1 MKRQLFFTIYILLIY
16 LALLHFV
23 TGNHSLKNEKDE
35 IKRILSDK
43 SEIDICYKISDS
55 FESKY
60 KNLDSETINKLN
72 YSGNDEKLIDYLKD
86 KSMINSIKYLKTFF
100 VYYSRYS
107 FAISFD
113 IMLIFVWLYSWSCF
127 CNPRCCCVG
136 ERGCCCHLSM
146 YITLFMFILLISNG
160 VIGVIFWS
168 PLKSNLA
175 ETGCSFDKIF
185 DHLKNGFGE
194 DYEKLKEWSGFDG
207 ISKALSDS
215 KDIDTSELKNKYET
229 INECQNIGTDKKLE
243 ESCNN
248 LKTGIDIINKIDSS
262 SIQQLETSINL
273 INDFKMEILEVE
285 KNYKDEIISINNT
298 LINLSNL
305 YLALFILIILFG
317 ALGFFILLSYT
328 QRCKCFLVFYIIFWN
343 FEALF
348 MIILVLIGIF
358 FGLIGSFSR
367 NIISLSVYSTSSENL
382 DSQNPIIFNKSIS
395 NYIDICVNK
404 NPTLSEILNL
414 TKTPI
419 NQYNNLIKIKENV
432 EGNINELENN
442 NENKY
447 DRIKV
452 WLNKLY
458 TIINKIYLI
467 YNDKINIKDGSL
479 YDIVNCRFI
488 RKDLNIFF
496 DIVANQ
502 LNKYLKRFELIF
514 YFSGLYLVISIIF
527 GIIVIKRTYYKSGI
541 HHPHQIP
548 QTSDANDNT
557 RIGNDNNNTSNSNS
571 HRVIGKPITE

>member
-1 MKRQLFFTIYILLIY
+1 
-16 LALLHFV
+16 
-23 TGNHSLKNEKDE
+23 
-35 IKRILSDK
+35 
-43 SEIDICYKISDS
+43 
-55 FESKY
+55 
-60 KNLDSETINKLN
+60 
-72 YSGNDEKLIDYLKD
+72 
-86 KSMINSIKYLKTFF
+86 
-100 VYYSRYS
+100 
-107 FAISFD
+107 
-113 IMLIFVWLYSWSCF
+113 
-127 CNPRCCCVG
+127 
-136 ERGCCCHLSM
+136 
-146 YITLFMFILLISNG
+146 MFLLLISNG
-160 VIGVIFWS
+160 VIGTIFWN
-168 PLKSNLA
+168 PLKSSLA
-175 ETGCSFDKIF
+175 EAGCSFDKIF
-185 DHLKNGFGE
+185 DHLKNGLGE

-215 KDIDTSELKNKYET
+215 KDIDTSELKIKYET
-229 INECQNIGTDKKLE
+229 INECQNKEADKKLE
-243 ESCNN
+243 EACKI

-273 INDFKMEILEVE
+273 IDDFKIEILEAE
-285 KNYKDEIISINNT
+285 KNYKDEIISINNK

-305 YLALFILIILFG
+305 YLALFILMILFG

-328 QRCKCFLVFYIIFWN
+328 QRCKCFLVFYIVFWN

-348 MIILVLIGIF
+348 MIILVLIGIC
-358 FGLIGSFSR
+358 FGLIGLISR
-367 NIISLSVYSTSSENL
+367 NIISISIYSTSSENL

-419 NQYNNLIKIKENV
+419 NQYNYLIKIKENV
-432 EGNINELENN
+432 EGNINELESD

-447 DRIKV
+447 DGIKI

-502 LNKYLKRFELIF
+502 LNKYLKRYELIF
-514 YFSGLYLVISIIF
+514 YFSGLCLFISIIF
-527 GIIVIKRTYYKSGI
+527 GIIVIKRTYYKSDK
-541 HHPHQIP
+541 HKLPSIP
-548 QTSDANDNT
+548 KPSIINDNT
-557 RIGNDNNNTSNSNS
+557 EIGIQSEKNNTSSSNS
-571 HRVIGKPITE
+571 HRAIAKQITE

>member
-1 MKRQLFFTIYILLIY
+1 MKKQLFFTIYILLNS
-16 LALLHFV
+16 LTLLHFV
-23 TGNHSLKNEKDE
+23 TGNNSLKNEKDE

-43 SEIDICYKISDS
+43 SEIDICYKVSDS
-55 FESKY
+55 FGSKY
-60 KNLDSETINKLN
+60 GNLDSETINKLN

-86 KSMINSIKYLKTFF
+86 KGMLNSIKYLKTFF
-100 VYYSRYS
+100 VNFSI
-107 FAISFD
+107 AILFD
-113 IMLIFVWLYSWSCF
+113 IILIFVWIYSWSCF

-136 ERGCCCHLSM
+136 ERGCLCHLSM
-146 YITLFMFILLISNG
+146 YITLFMFLLLISNG
-160 VIGVIFWS
+160 VIGTIFWN
-168 PLKSNLA
+168 PLKSSLA
-175 ETGCSFDKIF
+175 EAGCSFDKIF
-185 DHLKNGFGE
+185 DHLKNGLGE

-215 KDIDTSELKNKYET
+215 KDIDTSELKIKYET
-229 INECQNIGTDKKLE
+229 INECQNKEADKKLE
-243 ESCNN
+243 EACKI

-273 INDFKMEILEVE
+273 IDDFKIEILEAE
-285 KNYKDEIISINNT
+285 KNYKDEIISINNK

-305 YLALFILIILFG
+305 YLALFILMILFG

-328 QRCKCFLVFYIIFWN
+328 QRCKCFLVFYIVFWN

-348 MIILVLIGIF
+348 MIILVLIGIC
-358 FGLIGSFSR
+358 FGLIGLISR
-367 NIISLSVYSTSSENL
+367 NIISISIYSTSSENL

-404 NPTLSEILNL
+404 NPSLSEIFNL

-419 NQYNNLIKIKENV
+419 NQYNYLIKIKENV
-432 EGNINELENN
+432 EGNINELESD

-447 DRIKV
+447 DGIKV

-496 DIVANQ
+496 DIVVNQ
-502 LNKYLKRFELIF
+502 LNKYLKIYELIF
-514 YFSGLYLVISIIF
+514 YFSGLCLVISIIF
-527 GIIVIKRTYYKSGI
+527 GIIVIKRTYYKSDK
-541 HHPHQIP
+541 HKLPSIP
-548 QTSDANDNT
+548 KPSIINDNT
-557 RIGNDNNNTSNSNS
+557 EIGIQSEKNNTSSSNS
-571 HRVIGKPITE
+571 HRAIAKQITE

>member
-1 MKRQLFFTIYILLIY
+1 MKRQLFFTIYILLNS
-16 LALLHFV
+16 LTLLHFV
-23 TGNHSLKNEKDE
+23 TGNNSLKNEKDE

-43 SEIDICYKISDS
+43 SEIDICYKVSDS
-55 FESKY
+55 FGSKY
-60 KNLDSETINKLN
+60 GNLDSETINKLN

-86 KSMINSIKYLKTFF
+86 KGMLNSIKYLKTFF
-100 VYYSRYS
+100 VNFSI
-107 FAISFD
+107 AILFD
-113 IMLIFVWLYSWSCF
+113 IILIFVWIYSWSCF

-136 ERGCCCHLSM
+136 ERGCLCHLSM
-146 YITLFMFILLISNG
+146 YITLFMFLLLISNG
-160 VIGVIFWS
+160 VIGTIFWY
-168 PLKSNLA
+168 PLKSSLA
-175 ETGCSFDKIF
+175 EAGCSFDKIF
-185 DHLKNGFGE
+185 DHLKNGLGE

-215 KDIDTSELKNKYET
+215 KDIDTSELKIKYET
-229 INECQNIGTDKKLE
+229 INECQNKEADKKLE
-243 ESCNN
+243 EACKI

-273 INDFKMEILEVE
+273 IDDFKIEILEAE
-285 KNYKDEIISINNT
+285 KNYKDEIISINNK
-298 LINLSNL
+298 LINLTNL
-305 YLALFILIILFG
+305 YLALFILMILFG

-328 QRCKCFLVFYIIFWN
+328 QRCKCFLVFYIVFWN

-348 MIILVLIGIF
+348 MIILVLIGIC
-358 FGLIGSFSR
+358 FGLIGLISR
-367 NIISLSVYSTSSENL
+367 NIISISIYSTSSENL

-419 NQYNNLIKIKENV
+419 NQYNYLIKIKENV
-432 EGNINELENN
+432 EGNINELESD

-447 DRIKV
+447 DGIKI

-502 LNKYLKRFELIF
+502 LNKYLKRYELIF
-514 YFSGLYLVISIIF
+514 YFSGLCLFISIIF
-527 GIIVIKRTYYKSGI
+527 GIIVIKRTYYKSDK
-541 HHPHQIP
+541 HKLPSIP
-548 QTSDANDNT
+548 KPSIINDNT
-557 RIGNDNNNTSNSNS
+557 EIGIQSEKNNTSSSNS
-571 HRVIGKPITE
+571 HRAIAKQITE